1 MSSEQSPFPSMT
13 LLLCGRPSW
22 WDHSQW
28 TDWVLE
34 GMPLQFWKVCV
45 TKIFMW
51 NLNSISTGLLEANI
65 NTLNTGELVAMSE
78 SVRASYHVGI
88 LLFGNLCFSKRM
100 YSLSFWKKN
109 VACWGFKSMCA
120 ESLSPLHIFIF
131 LLTIPFW
138 LLYFICRIDLF
149 PNTCLKWIIGLREA
163 FLHIDVYSFCLV
175 GG

>member
-34 GMPLQFWKVCV
+34 GTPLQFWKVCV

-51 NLNSISTGLLEANI
+51 NLNSISIGLLEANI

-88 LLFGNLCFSKRM
+88 LLFGNLCSSKRM
-100 YSLSFWKKN
+100 YSLSFWKKKMLPVGVLN
-109 VACWGFKSMCA
+109 LCVQNLC
-120 ESLSPLHIFIF
+120 
-131 LLTIPFW
+131 
-138 LLYFICRIDLF
+138 LLYIFYF
-149 PNTCLKWIIGLREA
+149 ST
-163 FLHIDVYSFCLV
+163 HYSLLV
-175 GG
+175 VIFYMQNRPFS